1 MSFVSWIYRI
11 ARLGADINAIK
22 SGSGKKIARRAKNK
36 AIGRKIWPKI
46 NKFPF

>member
-1 MSFVSWIYRI
+1 MSITSWLYQL
-11 ARLGADINAIK
+11 ARKANDLETLA
-22 SGSGKKIARRAKNK
+22 SGKPKKIARRAKNK